1 MLPETLQN
9 FSNNYNGELLVSSL
23 YWRYMF
29 GIGRYICHVCKF
41 KVSQI
46 EIRVNNR
53 STVSCF
59 EFHIKIDNTL

>member
-53 STVSCF
+53 STV
-59 EFHIKIDNTL
+59 